1 VNGDQSKSEMAAKLV
16 KYEGNLKQL
25 NMLLMQSAT
34 EKSALSRENMKLKEK
49 VDKKRDKMQYTQKQ
63 LELTIRQFEQLRKE
77 NSELIKMIAGQ
88 TQVKSGPSVFN
99 PVDTSF
105 VLQMN

>member
-1 VNGDQSKSEMAAKLV
+1 MAAKLV

-63 LELTIRQFEQLRKE
+63 LELTIRQFEQLRRE
-77 NSELIKMIAGQ
+77 NSDLIKMIAAQ

-99 PVDTSF
+99 PVDSSF